1 MEGEKGMLVICSG
14 SQRYTDGLLI
24 AGQGYV
30 GRERAAE
37 WAAAVPESR
46 TRILDWLRCASD
58 SGDWRRFERLAGAA
72 VHLRPEGLAPTLAAV
87 LASGAQGVNAEDLVD
102 MLGELRAPEA
112 VDAISAL
119 VRERKGSD
127 GPFFPLCVKG
137 VQSLGEI
144 GTPDAL
150 VFLRGIAT
158 SAPDEW
164 PDPLRWHAAE
174 QLGIEEELG
183 FDEDEMLGG
192 G

>member
-1 MEGEKGMLVICSG
+1 
-14 SQRYTDGLLI
+14 
-24 AGQGYV
+24 
-30 GRERAAE
+30 
-37 WAAAVPESR
+37 
-46 TRILDWLRCASD
+46 
-58 SGDWRRFERLAGAA
+58 
-72 VHLRPEGLAPTLAAV
+72 
-87 LASGAQGVNAEDLVD
+87 VNREDLVD
-102 MLGELRAPEA
+102 MLGELRAPEG

-119 VRERKGSD
+119 IRERKRSD

-150 VFLRGIAT
+150 ALLRGIAMST
-158 SAPDEW
+158 PDEW

-174 QLGIEEELG
+174 QLGIEDELG